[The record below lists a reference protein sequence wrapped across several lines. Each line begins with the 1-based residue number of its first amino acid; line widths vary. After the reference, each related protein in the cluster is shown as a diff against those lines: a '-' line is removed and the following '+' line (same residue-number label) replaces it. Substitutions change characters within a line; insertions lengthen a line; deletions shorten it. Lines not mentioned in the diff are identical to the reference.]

1 MGTLYLVR
9 HGQAS
14 FGADDYDVLSP
25 LGHQQSRRLGEYF
38 KQKGVH
44 FEAALTGTLNRQVQ
58 TFAGICEGMGVSFET
73 RSATAPTMPVP
84 SEDSA
89 VREEATSVGTAPHQQ
104 GPWNR
109 LSRATGA
116 VAPSGGSAVREAT
129 SVGAH
134 IFWPGLN
141 EYDSA
146 AVIATIHPYPLAK
159 PDTPELYKH
168 HFRLLKDGLAQWMA
182 GVVSPRGMPSYNE
195 FVAGITGAL
204 EHIRTHHQGHVLL
217 VSSGGPIATA
227 VGHVLGTSPETTIE
241 LNLGI
246 RNCSV
251 TEFAFTPKRQRLVT
265 FNTLPHLDAP
275 EHAGWVT
282 FA

>member
-14 FGADDYDVLSP
+14 FGADDYDLLSP

-38 KQKGVH
+38 KDKGVT
-44 FEAALTGTLNRQVQ
+44 FDAALSGTLKRQLQ
-58 TFAGICEGMGVSFET
+58 TFAGICEGMGRVFE
-73 RSATAPTMPVP
+73 SSHAPTTVSNSAADAPP
-84 SEDSA
+84 GRDS
-89 VREEATSVGTAPHQQ
+89 RPLPH
-104 GPWNR
+104 
-109 LSRATGA
+109 LL
-116 VAPSGGSAVREAT
+116 
-129 SVGAH
+129 
-134 IFWPGLN
+134 WPGLN
-141 EYDSA
+141 EFDSA
-146 AVIATIHPYPLAK
+146 ALIATIHPYPLAK
-159 PDTPELYKH
+159 PDTPALYKH

-182 GVVSPRGMPSYNE
+182 GVVSPCGMPSYNE

-204 EHIRTHHQGHVLL
+204 EHVRTHCHGNVLL
-217 VSSGGPIATA
+217 VSSGGPISTA

-241 LNLGI
+241 LNLAI

-251 TEFAFTPKRQRLVT
+251 TEFGFSPKRQRLVT

-275 EHAGWVT
+275 EYENWVT

>member
-25 LGHQQSRRLGEYF
+25 LGHRQSARLGEYF
-38 KQKGVH
+38 RGKGLR

-58 TFAGICEGMGVSFET
+58 TFSGICEGLGVALESSMPALPEST
-73 RSATAPTMPVP
+73 EATAMA
-84 SEDSA
+84 SGA
-89 VREEATSVGTAPHQQ
+89 LPH
-104 GPWNR
+104 
-109 LSRATGA
+109 LS
-116 VAPSGGSAVREAT
+116 
-129 SVGAH
+129 
-134 IFWPGLN
+134 WPGLN

-146 AVIATIHPYPLAK
+146 AVIGAIHPYPLAR
-159 PDTPELYKH
+159 PDTPELYRH

-182 GVVSPRGMPSYNE
+182 GVVSPRGMLDYNG

-204 EHIRTHHQGHVLL
+204 EHVRTHYRGDVLL

-227 VGHVLGTSPETTIE
+227 VGHVLGTPPEAMIE

-251 TEFAFTPKRQRLVT
+251 TEFSFSPRRHRLQT

-275 EHAGWVT
+275 EYSGWVT
-282 FA
+282 YA